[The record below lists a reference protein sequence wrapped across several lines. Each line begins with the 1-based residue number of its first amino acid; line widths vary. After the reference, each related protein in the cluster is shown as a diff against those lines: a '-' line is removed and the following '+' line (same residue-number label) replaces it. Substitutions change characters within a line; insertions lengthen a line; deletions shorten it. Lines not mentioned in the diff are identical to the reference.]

1 LSETDE
7 EEEMLEYSAPE
18 SIKAEVEYRQVRARE
33 LARPMGRVVRL
44 PRLFRWHR
52 SSDGHDVKVARHA
65 A

>member
-1 LSETDE
+1 
-7 EEEMLEYSAPE
+7 MLEYSAPE